1 MNIFNAFIHGGSPKK
16 QNKINF
22 EDMQKIIKN
31 PDQYIVINTLS
42 EKEQAC
48 LIQNT
53 ISIEKEEKMIN
64 AFLENYEMKIQ
75 KIVVYGKNAGDPNVE
90 KKYQQLVS
98 LGFSDIYIY
107 SGGMFEWMLLQD
119 IYGAREFPST
129 SKELD
134 ILKFR
139 GERGL

>member
-1 MNIFNAFIHGGSPKK
+1 
-16 QNKINF
+16 
-22 EDMQKIIKN
+22 
-31 PDQYIVINTLS
+31 
-42 EKEQAC
+42 
-48 LIQNT
+48 
-53 ISIEKEEKMIN
+53 
-64 AFLENYEMKIQ
+64 MKIQ